1 MVRMLRLIPI
11 PLCAL
16 LVAAGCSTTKPIITR
31 DMKSVLHAGKDAIQ
45 FPTTEGDTFRLGPN
59 SQIRFLLH
67 SGEATGWIRGR
78 DLMRSD
84 LGLSF
89 EEGGKVYFI
98 AWEEL
103 YGAEVENLSGGK
115 TVAVIGMVAVIIG
128 VIVVLIASKGKG
140 GGSVVSGIG
149 GGGSVHGGGG
159 GRTRVVRSF
168 RGSRRLHHR
177 RLLRPRGGVHI
188 HIPLVIAAGHHHG
201 HYYAPPPPPSGAPP
215 PPPSGAPP
223 PPPSG
228 PAPAGD
234 AVDIHGPPPAAT
246 AAPQIARKPSP
257 AVPLF
262 NDRARR
268 RSKIQLVTSVE
279 AGTELA
285 RFQGYTGSLFAG
297 IRLRDVFE
305 LGGGLRHGIDP
316 LRRNFGLESDH
327 SLVGFGRLG
336 FHFWLDDN
344 HYVAIPLSVDVGAGY
359 QARFHLKVNYGLRF
373 APIRNLWIGLMP
385 FNVSYTRF
393 NNGGPDG
400 TFTFP
405 TTLELGFSY

>member
-1 MVRMLRLIPI
+1 MLRLIPI

-16 LVAAGCSTTKPIITR
+16 LVVAGCSTTKPLITR
-31 DMKSVLHAGKDAIQ
+31 DMRSVLPAGKDAIQ
-45 FPTTEGDTFRLGPN
+45 FPTVGGDTFRLGPN
-59 SQIRFLLH
+59 SEIRFLLH
-67 SGEATGWIRGR
+67 SGESTGWIRGR
-78 DLMRSD
+78 NLMRSE

-103 YGAEVENLSGGK
+103 YGAEVQNLSGGK
-115 TVAVIGMVAVIIG
+115 TVAVIGLVAVILG
-128 VIVVLIASKGKG
+128 VIVVLVASKGKG
-140 GGSVVSGIG
+140 GGSALSGLGSG
-149 GGGSVHGGGG
+149 GSGGSVRTG

-168 RGSRRLHHR
+168 RGSRALHHR
-177 RLLRPRGGVHI
+177 RLIRPRGGVHI
-188 HIPLVIAAGHHHG
+188 HIPLIIAAGHHHR
-201 HYYAPPPPPSGAPP
+201 HHHAPPRDAPPPPPPGAAPP
-215 PPPSGAPP
+215 PP
-223 PPPSG
+223 G
-228 PAPAGD
+228 PAPAGG
-234 AVDIHGPPPAAT
+234 AVDIHAPPAAAAPA
-246 AAPQIARKPSP
+246 AAPQVKRTPSP

-262 NDRARR
+262 NGRARR

-305 LGGGLRHGIDP
+305 IGGGLRHGIDP
-316 LRRNFGLESDH
+316 LRRNFGLESDN

-393 NNGGPDG
+393 DNGGPDG